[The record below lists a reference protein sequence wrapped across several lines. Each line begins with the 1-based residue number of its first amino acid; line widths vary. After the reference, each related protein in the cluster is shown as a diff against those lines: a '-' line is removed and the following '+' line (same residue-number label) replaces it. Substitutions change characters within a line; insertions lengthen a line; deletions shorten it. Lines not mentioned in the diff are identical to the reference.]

1 MQHTI
6 IVFNYPG
13 DIPST
18 WDHFS
23 YDVPFCCIP
32 LERESREFLKVAVH
46 FGRNVRCTDGGG
58 VAYGKI
64 KSIERVQNRTAWKRY
79 QLVMELERKKQDP
92 THHPDQ
98 VLQHDLFHG
107 CNMNNIDN
115 INKGI
120 FSMAEQGV

>member
-1 MQHTI
+1 M
-6 IVFNYPG
+6 FNHSCSPG

-23 YDVPFCCIP
+23 YDVPFHCVL
-32 LERESREFLKVAVH
+32 LERDSGEFLKVAVH
-46 FGRNVRCTDGGG
+46 FARNVPCTDGAGL
-58 VAYGKI
+58 AYGKI
-64 KSIERVQNRTAWKRY
+64 KSVERVQNRTAWKRY
-79 QLVMELERKKQDP
+79 QLELERKKQDP
-92 THHPDQ
+92 THDPDQ